1 VGGSAL
7 QDQLDGFL
15 AKSGEGLSNAQ
26 VKSMLSMME
35 SVAAVDGLA
44 SSDQLQ
50 FIEDVRAVMSKPV
63 ASDTVWG
70 Q

>member
-7 QDQLDGFL
+7 QGQLDGFL

-35 SVAAVDGLA
+35 SVAEVDGSA

-63 ASDTVWG
+63 AFDTVWG